1 MNPKMVELIDLLCRV
16 ATSEM
21 FEEDTQK
28 AYEMA
33 TACGLKTREEF
44 GKVVHSTNEEEDLS
58 PWDDPSL
65 EPENYARDR
74 MVWDH
79 YADDWVIEPPFDE
92 QER

>member
-1 MNPKMVELIDLLCRV
+1 MNPKMVELIDRLCSV

-44 GKVVHSTNEEEDLS
+44 KACGLDSLWFWAVEMSRLRNNKEEK
-58 PWDDPSL
+58 
-65 EPENYARDR
+65 
-74 MVWDH
+74 
-79 YADDWVIEPPFDE
+79 
-92 QER
+92 